1 MGARNKQSRLRDS
14 RVWDL
19 AAGTPLILLCAFG
32 IAGFAIQIHRQWP
45 AAAALPDY
53 AVMASEVSGG
63 LFLAM
68 QLVLTCV
75 RRPPRAKSPG
85 LLPRLLA
92 LVGANSS
99 YTVLLLPK
107 VPLDGGAAMLSASVI
122 AIGALGSAAVLIW
135 LGRSFAIF
143 PQARMPVTKGPYRL
157 VRHPLYLCEQV
168 SLFGVSMQYAQ
179 PWALLIV
186 LLGFALQ
193 FPRMRYEEEILG
205 LTFPLYRDYARRTPM
220 ILPRIGW

>member
-1 MGARNKQSRLRDS
+1 MGARHKQSKLRDS

-19 AAGTPLILLCAFG
+19 AAGLPLILLCAFG

-45 AAAALPDY
+45 AAVAVSDY

-63 LFLAM
+63 LFLAL

-75 RRPPRAKSPG
+75 RRLPRAKSPG
-85 LLPRLLA
+85 LMPRLLA

-99 YTVLLLPK
+99 YLVLLLPK
-107 VPLDGGAAMLSASVI
+107 LRLDGGAATLSALVI
-122 AIGALGSAAVLIW
+122 ALGALGSAAVLVW

>member
-1 MGARNKQSRLRDS
+1 MDQGSMRPDS
-14 RVWDL
+14 RAWDL
-19 AAGTPLILLCAFG
+19 AAGLPLILLCGFG

-45 AAAALPDY
+45 VAAAISDY
-53 AVMASEVSGG
+53 AVMASEACGG

-68 QLVLTCV
+68 QLVLTCI
-75 RRPPRAKSPG
+75 RRLPRAKSPG
-85 LLPRLLA
+85 LMPRLLA

-99 YTVLLLPK
+99 YLVLLLPK
-107 VPLDGGAAMLSASVI
+107 VSLDGGAATLSAAII
-122 AIGALGSAAVLIW
+122 ATGALGSAAVLLW

-143 PQARMPVTKGPYRL
+143 PQARMPVTNGPYRL

-168 SLFGVSMQYAQ
+168 SLFGVSLQYAQ

-186 LLGFALQ
+186 ILGFALQ
-193 FPRMRYEEEILG
+193 FPRMRYEEQILG